1 MLFRSVGATI
11 RCEAELTEVDRRRLV
26 FEVKCFEGET
36 LVGEGIHERFVVE
49 SEKFM
54 TKMKK
59 LLTFCAIVLSVVM
72 MTACKGGNGPVQPP
86 QVEGHYTYEH
96 AFNYVSPSRW
106 HLDGE
111 DFHFAGLK
119 ENFRMELVETAI
131 GSCDSTRA
139 AELAQ
144 QIVKVVGG
152 SIDYE
157 YKFHLDSLTSQKMQ
171 WSFAYPDG
179 HSDTWEFYRN
189 QK

>member
-1 MLFRSVGATI
+1 
-11 RCEAELTEVDRRRLV
+11 
-26 FEVKCFEGET
+26 
-36 LVGEGIHERFVVE
+36 
-49 SEKFM
+49 
-54 TKMKK
+54 MKK
-59 LLTFCAIVLSVVM
+59 LIIFCSTVFFVM
-72 MTACKGGNGPVQPP
+72 MMVACKSKGPVAESP
-86 QVEGHYTYEH
+86 QVEGHYNYEH
-96 AFNYVSPSRW
+96 AFAYDLAGDHFDVHETGTMDFSADGNALDSARQVYTATLEEGGTVTYVFNYVSPSRW

-119 ENFRMELVETAI
+119 EDFRMELIETAI
-131 GSCDSTRA
+131 GSCDSARV

-179 HSDTWEFYRN
+179 HSDTWEFYRG
-189 QK
+189 QR